1 MGLRINTNVLSINA
15 QRNLNSTTR
24 ALSKAL
30 NRLSSGTRIN
40 RAGDDAAG
48 LAISEGLQSQVRGL
62 RVAVRNSNDAIGF
75 LNTAEGALSEIT
87 NITQR
92 LRELAIQAA
101 NGTLSVT
108 DRNYLESEKDALIEE
123 FDRIAAQTQ
132 FNGVSLLDGSFNTT
146 NLQVGV
152 NKGETIGFTIGDARA
167 SSIGALAS
175 ISGFQGALT
184 AAAAGL
190 SINGVSIDQ
199 ASASDDK
206 VSTSGNAYSAI
217 AIASQI
223 NEKISQ
229 TGVKAEVEDTIV
241 LIRNTEFSGFNG
253 SIDSGFQ
260 INGVTI
266 SGNSINTAQ
275 KFVDAVNDFS
285 NSTGV
290 TARIKSGTTSDIEF
304 VAEDGRNIVLTMTA
318 QGAFTA
324 GSVTTFGTA
333 LFLATETGA
342 NMNNQN
348 YSVGGTSWF
357 SEGAS
362 AVGFSTGGTFV
373 RSGAIKLLSASD
385 INITGPATTSLL
397 GFTQGNYA
405 VNKNSAIN
413 KIDLTSSDGAA
424 DALAVV
430 DAALQQVTALRAD
443 LGAVQNRL
451 ESTSNNIS
459 VTLENISAA
468 RSQIVDADIAAETA
482 ELTRS
487 QILQQAGVAVLGQAN
502 AASQIAL
509 SLLRF

>member
-152 NKGETIGFTIGDARA
+152 NKGETIGFLIGDARA

-184 AAAAGL
+184 AAASGL

-206 VSTSGNAYSAI
+206 VSVAGNAFSAI

-223 NEKISQ
+223 NEKSSQ
-229 TGVKAEVEDTIV
+229 TNVKAEVQDTV
-241 LIRNTEFSGFNG
+241 VTIRNTEFSVYTGG

-266 SGNSINTAQ
+266 SGTGINTAQ

-290 TARIKSGTTSDIEF
+290 IARIKSGTTADIEF
-304 VAEDGRNIVLTMTA
+304 VAEDGRNIQLILTA
-318 QGAFTA
+318 QTAYTA
-324 GSVTTFGTA
+324 GATSNFAQA
-333 LFLATETGA
+333 LFDDAA
-342 NMNNQN
+342 N
-348 YSVGGTSWF
+348 VGTMSQVGSWF
-357 SEGAS
+357 TTAGTL
-362 AVGFSTGGTFV
+362 FSQGGTFT
-373 RSGAIKLLSASD
+373 RSGSIKLISADD

-405 VNKNSAIN
+405 VNKNSAVN
-413 KIDLTSSDGAA
+413 KIDLTNSDGAA

-430 DAALQQVTALRAD
+430 DAALQQITALRAD